1 MISEGSKER
10 IVRLPSPGVT
20 VMDFEALYEQHAG
33 WMYRLAFAIL
43 RQPQDAEDA
52 VQEAFLTVARK
63 PGFYGALT
71 GGPLKAALTVITRSR
86 ALNILRKRREIAD
99 SELTD
104 RNLPGDQV
112 SFTFGLSWE
121 EAVASL
127 PSSVREMVLLHFADG
142 FTAAEIADLLDV
154 KQETVRKTLYR
165 ARKQLRRPLEAGD

>member
-1 MISEGSKER
+1 MISEGSKDR

-63 PGFYGALT
+63 TGFYGTLEAER
-71 GGPLKAALTVITRSR
+71 LKAALTVITRSR

-99 SELTD
+99 SELTEL
-104 RNLPGDQV
+104 NLPGDRV

-127 PSSVREMVLLHFADG
+127 PSAVREMVLLHFADG
-142 FTAAEIADLLDV
+142 FTAEEIADMLDA
-154 KQETVRKTLYR
+154 KKETVRKTLYR
-165 ARKQLRRPLEAGD
+165 ARKQIRRHLEEGD